1 MDGGG
6 DEFLSGAGFAA
17 EECDGVGGGDLVDG
31 AVDFSH
37 CVGIADD
44 VFWTIFVFEGVSESE
59 IFIFELF
66 MAGLFVPAVFDVV
79 GDEAGDDGED
89 ADVFV
94 EGGDFLEESVDGEGA
109 DDLLAD
115 GDGDADEGDFV
126 FGEGRLSALSVEEEG
141 VLGDFGDDHGF
152 SGLDDAACDAFAD
165 AVLEASA
172 VFVGEVVCD
181 FDGELVGVGFEQ
193 DDGAACHAEVV
204 VEGVE
209 DVGEGLLLVLGFGE
223 DAGDFV
229 EGFEFE
235 DVALVVGGGVGLV
248 GHGRF
253 SAGEGEVTNMLSP
266 NQEMTSMFIA
276 GMQRFGRR
284 NGISIC
290 GK

>member
-6 DEFLSGAGFAA
+6 DELLAGAGFAA
-17 EECDGVGGGDLVDG
+17 EEGDGVGGGDLVDG

-37 CVGIADD
+37 GVGVSDD
-44 VFWTIFVFEGVSESE
+44 IFGAVLVFEGVSEADV
-59 IFIFELF
+59 FVFELF
-66 MAGLFVPAVFDVV
+66 VAGLFFPAVFDVV

-94 EGGDFLEESVDGEGA
+94 EGGDFFEESVDGEGA
-109 DDLLAD
+109 DNFLAD
-115 GDGDADEGDFV
+115 SDGDADEGDFI
-126 FGEGRLSALSVEEEG
+126 FGEGGLSTLSVEEEG
-141 VLGDFGDDHGF
+141 VQGDFRDDHGF

-181 FDGELVGVGFEQ
+181 FDGEFVGVGFEQ

-209 DVGEGLLLVLGFGE
+209 DVGEGLLLVLGLGE

-229 EGFEFE
+229 EGLEFE
-235 DVALVVGGGVGLV
+235 DVALVMGGGVGFLCH
-248 GHGRF
+248 HGV
-253 SAGEGEVTNMLSP
+253 SWGVYKVTNMLARIW
-266 NQEMTSMFIA
+266 EMTRVFILGGEEFWVIWCA
-276 GMQRFGRR
+276 RY
-284 NGISIC
+284 S
-290 GK
+290 